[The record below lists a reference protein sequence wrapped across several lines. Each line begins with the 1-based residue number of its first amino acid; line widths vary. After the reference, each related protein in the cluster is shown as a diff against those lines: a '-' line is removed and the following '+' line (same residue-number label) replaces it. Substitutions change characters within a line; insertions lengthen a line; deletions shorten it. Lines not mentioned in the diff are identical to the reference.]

1 MAVYYLRDYI
11 DFTAKE
17 LEKAKKEWRNGEG
30 WDDEQYERIGF
41 LENTIKYLNQMLE
54 HGEIFYTDF

>member
-30 WDDEQYERIGF
+30 WDDEEYERIEF
-41 LENTIKYLNQMLE
+41 LEQSLKNLIEMRE
-54 HGEIFYTDF
+54 HGRIFYTDF

>member
-30 WDDEQYERIGF
+30 WDDDEYQRVEF
-41 LENTIKYLNQMLE
+41 LEKTLK
-54 HGEIFYTDF
+54 